1 MPSRASLMAERALF
15 GTGLAFV
22 SAWLAIAAYGTIA
35 SSLAL
40 WEFDRA
46 EAASAVESQ
55 AIVSSTSN
63 EPEFSLWD
71 SKRILAYK
79 QSLIGW
85 KTAPL
90 AVMRMERLGLRV
102 PIFEGTGD
110 AQLNRGAGWIE
121 GTARPADQGN
131 IGIAGHRDGF
141 FRPLK
146 DAKVGDRIELQTDQ
160 ATTVYVVD
168 EITIVT
174 PQDVH
179 VLQPRARPSL
189 TLVTCY
195 PFYFVGS
202 APQRYIVHASVV
214 DRAQSDVI
222 NAHVGASAV
231 SNPED
236 RK

>member
-1 MPSRASLMAERALF
+1 MKSRVSLLAERLLF
-15 GTGLAFV
+15 GVGIALVSTCLAMTLY
-22 SAWLAIAAYGTIA
+22 ATAA
-35 SSLAL
+35 SRLSL

-46 EAASAVESQ
+46 EAAVRETQ
-55 AIVSSTSN
+55 AAAPSEDD

-71 SKRILAYK
+71 SKRIAAYK

-85 KTAPL
+85 KAAPL
-90 AVMRMERLGLRV
+90 AVMRVERLGLRV

-110 AQLNRGAGWIE
+110 LQLNRGAGWIE
-121 GTARPADQGN
+121 GTARPLEQGN
-131 IGIAGHRDGF
+131 IGVAGHRDGF

-146 DAKVGDRIELQTDQ
+146 DAKLGDRIELK
-160 ATTVYVVD
+160 TTEFTMVYVVD
-168 EITIVT
+168 EITIVS

-179 VLQPRARPSL
+179 VLQPRAKPSL

-222 NAHVGASAV
+222 KAHVESIALRDS
-231 SNPED
+231 ED

>member
-1 MPSRASLMAERALF
+1 MKSRVSLLAERLLF
-15 GTGLAFV
+15 GVGIALV
-22 SAWLAIAAYGTIA
+22 STWLAITLYGAAA
-35 SSLAL
+35 SRLSL

-46 EAASAVESQ
+46 AAVREAQAAAASGDD
-55 AIVSSTSN
+55 

-71 SKRILAYK
+71 PRRIAAYK

-85 KTAPL
+85 KAAPL
-90 AVMRMERLGLRV
+90 AVMHVERLGLRV

-110 AQLNRGAGWIE
+110 LQLNRGAGWIE
-121 GTARPADQGN
+121 GTARPLEQGN
-131 IGIAGHRDGF
+131 IGVAGHRDGF

-146 DAKVGDRIELQTDQ
+146 DAKLGDRIELKTTDG
-160 ATTVYVVD
+160 TTVYVVD
-168 EITIVT
+168 EITIVS

-202 APQRYIVHASVV
+202 APQRYIVQASVV

-222 NAHVGASAV
+222 NAHVGAIAGQQS
-231 SNPED
+231 ED

>member
-1 MPSRASLMAERALF
+1 MISRVSLQAERLLF
-15 GTGLAFV
+15 GTGVILV
-22 SAWLAIAAYGTIA
+22 STGLAISLYGATA
-35 SSLAL
+35 SRLAL

-46 EAASAVESQ
+46 AAVVRDGQAVTPSDDEA
-55 AIVSSTSN
+55 
-63 EPEFSLWD
+63 EFSLWD
-71 SKRILAYK
+71 STRVALYQ
-79 QSLIGW
+79 QSLVGW
-85 KTAPL
+85 TASPL
-90 AVMRMERLGLRV
+90 AVMRVERLGLRV

-121 GTARPADQGN
+121 GTARPPEQGN
-131 IGIAGHRDGF
+131 IGVAGHRDGF

-146 DAKVGDRIELQTDQ
+146 DAKVGDRIELKTAEST
-160 ATTVYVVD
+160 ATYVVD
-168 EITIVT
+168 EITIVS

-214 DRAQSDVI
+214 DQAQSDVI
-222 NAHVGASAV
+222 NAHVRAIAV
-231 SNPED
+231 RNSED
-236 RK
+236 QK

>member
-1 MPSRASLMAERALF
+1 MSSRASLLAERALF
-15 GTGLAFV
+15 GIGLAFV
-22 SAWLAIAAYGTIA
+22 SAWLVIAAYGTIA
-35 SSLAL
+35 SSFAL

-46 EAASAVESQ
+46 VAASAADAQ
-55 AIVSSTSN
+55 AAVPSTSD

-71 SKRILAYK
+71 PKRIAAYN

-85 KTAPL
+85 KSSPL

-131 IGIAGHRDGF
+131 VGVAGHRDGF

-146 DAKVGDRIELQTDQ
+146 DAKVGDRIELSTGET
-160 ATTVYVVD
+160 TTVYVVD
-168 EITIVT
+168 EISIVT

-179 VLQPRARPSL
+179 VLQPRERPSL

-202 APQRYIVHASVV
+202 APQRYIVHASVI
-214 DRAQSDVI
+214 DPAQSDVI
-222 NAHVGASAV
+222 NAHVGAFAV
-231 SNPED
+231 NVED